1 MRTLTLAALAIAF
14 LLAYAIG
21 LRDWWL
27 LIGGFL
33 GMIPIQTIVMVV
45 TVRLFSVEFEPTG
58 EVHDILYS
66 ADSPT
71 ADAEAVLTNV
81 PPRAPIAIRLWEF
94 FKGINQSR
102 TVEGYALQAGIVV
115 MAVFLAWMCALPLL
129 RSVFPKFDAI
139 RSGPKGF
146 PVTMEIGE
154 SMLAVTNGSDAFWT
168 CRAELGN
175 ERLAGTFEVI
185 AGKTTQ
191 ISLARFDP
199 NGTFDQSQ
207 IRNAAQNR
215 IWLVCEEPSGVSH
228 AAYLR

>member
-1 MRTLTLAALAIAF
+1 MRTLALAALSIAF

-27 LIGGFL
+27 LMAGFL
-33 GMIPIQTIVMVV
+33 GMVPIQTIVTLI

-58 EVHDILYS
+58 EVHDILHP
-66 ADSPT
+66 ADSHT
-71 ADAEAVLTNV
+71 ANAEAEQTNV
-81 PPRAPIAIRLWEF
+81 PRREPIAIRLWEF
-94 FKGINQSR
+94 FKGINQPR
-102 TVEGYALQAGIVV
+102 TVEGYAIQAGIVV
-115 MAVFLAWMCALPLL
+115 IAVFVAWMSALPLL
-129 RSVFPKFDAI
+129 RSVFPEFDAS

-146 PVTMEIGE
+146 PVTAEIGE
-154 SMLAVTNGSDAFWT
+154 STLAVTNGSDAFWT

-175 ERLAGTFEVI
+175 ERLAGAFEVI

-191 ISLARFDP
+191 ISLVRFDP
-199 NGTFDQSQ
+199 NGTLDRSQ

-215 IWLVCEEPSGVSH
+215 IWLVCDEPSGVSH